1 MQSNVT
7 KLLAKSYQNPKILN
21 KVIAQLMKNLKSLY
35 FHCDV
40 INDVILFA
48 HDTQHSPEHMGEST
62 AQIVN
67 IA

>member
-1 MQSNVT
+1 MQPNVT
-7 KLLAKSYQNPKILN
+7 KLLAKSYQNPNILN
-21 KVIAQLMKNLKSLY
+21 KVIAQLMKIFKSLY

-40 INDVILFA
+40 TDDVSLFA